1 VAFSTWVGF
10 FWRTNPNEKLT
21 QLCIGFPR
29 RWRKKWLG
37 RGPTGLANFP
47 FVGLQGARTVVD
59 RRTVELWIKPFTDLG
74 IAIPISLHIHLG
86 IHALEIH
93 FLSLGL
99 QFPSIPYTF
108 WG

>member
-1 VAFSTWVGF
+1 MVSHAGG
-10 FWRTNPNEKLT
+10 EKSGWEEA
-21 QLCIGFPR
+21 QQAWQIFP
-29 RWRKKWLG
+29 
-37 RGPTGLANFP
+37 
-47 FVGLQGARTVVD
+47 VGLQGARTVFD
-59 RRTVELWIKPFTDLG
+59 GRTVELWIKPFTDLG